1 LQIKTKIKN
10 NNNNNNKINT
20 MVDRIVLNN
29 LHQLHNKKKKVKR
42 LSAIQQLLNTQ
53 YYPTA
58 YISKPCDQLFG
69 PQPFEYTST
78 TTTAVALNT
87 TTSSS
92 CNTSLLDTSLG
103 STATTRTN
111 QDKSFNSSLASETTQ
126 EDVIQLMVVNN
137 NGPTTKGR
145 VVENTTSHGLDAD
158 NGKENRQQSQASGL
172 VANTERYDYIP
183 APKWSKIQNSTLEEL
198 FKKSRYPKSS
208 ELKLLAQGFHVMDS
222 DIEVWDFLK
231 GANFFLM
238 CSLFN
243 KNIEIFKVL
252 FEKK

>member
-1 LQIKTKIKN
+1 
-10 NNNNNNKINT
+10 

-78 TTTAVALNT
+78 TTTTTAVALNT

-126 EDVIQLMVVNN
+126 EDVIQLMVVNS
-137 NGPTTKGR
+137 GQTKGGR
-145 VVENTTSHGLDAD
+145 VVENTNNCLDAD

-222 DIEVWDFLK
+222 DIEVW
-231 GANFFLM
+231 
-238 CSLFN
+238 LF
-243 KNIEIFKVL
+243 
-252 FEKK
+252 